1 MLKLTL
7 TIQEHNPDTLG
18 HILKKELESGT
29 GAALPLHKG
38 ANEGGYCDASN
49 LEVTILSLEQ
59 NAQVIR
65 AMIGVFFTEV
75 VANCSC
81 GDEPLEK
88 PAYCEMLLNI
98 DRTTAET
105 DVHVV

>member
-1 MLKLTL
+1 MLKLIR
-7 TIQEHNPDTLG
+7 TIEEHDPGTLG
-18 HILKKELESGT
+18 HILKQELESGT
-29 GAALPLHKG
+29 GAGLPLHKG

-49 LEVTILSLEQ
+49 LEVTILSLDQ
-59 NAQVIR
+59 NNRIIR
-65 AMIGVFFTEV
+65 ATIGVFFTEI

-81 GDEPLEK
+81 GDEPVEK